1 MNILALI
8 WGVLAIVNISFP
20 WPVND
25 NTFLDW
31 AVLIVL
37 LIVLAVGFG
46 YMLITKAHLRGD
58 APAGDAS
65 GAIKTVV

>member
-1 MNILALI
+1 
-8 WGVLAIVNISFP
+8 VNISFP

-37 LIVLAVGFG
+37 LIVLAVGFL
-46 YMLITKAHLRGD
+46 YMMTTKAYLRGD

-65 GAIKTVV
+65 GPIKVVRG